1 MTKKLQRRRQDIL
14 IYGLYLFSFCAIRMD
29 KEEMMRIC
37 RAMAMFR
44 PSFIALI
51 MNLTP
56 EDLIFMEKCF
66 QRTILVSVHI
76 LDVDF
81 LSSHYSCS
89 A

>member
-1 MTKKLQRRRQDIL
+1 
-14 IYGLYLFSFCAIRMD
+14 MD

-76 LDVDF
+76 LMSV
-81 LSSHYSCS
+81 LLLLEYLVSCNCS
-89 A
+89 G

>member
-1 MTKKLQRRRQDIL
+1 
-14 IYGLYLFSFCAIRMD
+14 
-29 KEEMMRIC
+29 MMRVC

-66 QRTILVSVHI
+66 QRTILVCDYWQPLMSTGLCWFV
-76 LDVDF
+76 F
-81 LSSHYSCS
+81 
-89 A
+89 

>member
-1 MTKKLQRRRQDIL
+1 
-14 IYGLYLFSFCAIRMD
+14 
-29 KEEMMRIC
+29 MRIC

-66 QRTILVSVHI
+66 QRTILVSFFCQHFACVS
-76 LDVDF
+76 LFFFQFYNGTVKV
-81 LSSHYSCS
+81 SYSHMVQK
-89 A
+89 